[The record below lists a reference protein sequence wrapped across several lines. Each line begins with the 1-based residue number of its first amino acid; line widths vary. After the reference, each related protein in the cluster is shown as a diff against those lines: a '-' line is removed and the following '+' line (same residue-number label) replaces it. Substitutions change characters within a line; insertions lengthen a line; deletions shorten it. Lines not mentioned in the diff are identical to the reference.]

1 MPHSR
6 VDLAG
11 RTNGPISG
19 AMRPRARC
27 VGGGGDVSVG
37 CGVAHTKHSCRM
49 GCAGSTQVSASYD
62 KPASAPGDKGVDA
75 AGTGVAS
82 TAVTSS
88 AGATVSGMVAR
99 MPVQG
104 MGSMHDPVAKGISL
118 AYGSC
123 TIPGYDKARP
133 MRANQDDFLC
143 VEEFQN
149 ASQSLFVVLDG
160 HGEFGHHVAR
170 YCKDKIPHNIRKM
183 LKKSETITE
192 AITDA
197 FFKTNDDLFNTG
209 KVDCSLSGTTA
220 ALVFVRG
227 NELFVGNLGD
237 CRVVMGRTRGTGV
250 EAIDLSVDHKP
261 DRPDERTRI
270 VQHGGRV
277 EPVRLQSSQNFVGPM
292 RVWKQKSNL
301 PGLAV
306 SRSLGDIVA
315 QQIGV
320 TPQPEFT
327 HTKIDAKDR
336 FLIIASD
343 GVWEWLSSQ
352 EAVEIVNKEPDAEAA
367 CESLTRHAYSMWEKE
382 GGGIADDTT
391 AVVIEFFPEDWE
403 FE

>member
-1 MPHSR
+1 
-6 VDLAG
+6 
-11 RTNGPISG
+11 
-19 AMRPRARC
+19 MRPRARC

-209 KVDCSLSGTTA
+209 KVGPLNARPARSPSP
-220 ALVFVRG
+220 ALVYPPAHSWECRRRRGRSSGLVALPPRRWTARSAAPRPRSSSFV
-227 NELFVGNLGD
+227 E
-237 CRVVMGRTRGTGV
+237 T
-250 EAIDLSVDHKP
+250 
-261 DRPDERTRI
+261 
-270 VQHGGRV
+270 
-277 EPVRLQSSQNFVGPM
+277 SS
-292 RVWKQKSNL
+292 
-301 PGLAV
+301 
-306 SRSLGDIVA
+306 
-315 QQIGV
+315 
-320 TPQPEFT
+320 
-327 HTKIDAKDR
+327 
-336 FLIIASD
+336 
-343 GVWEWLSSQ
+343 SS
-352 EAVEIVNKEPDAEAA
+352 ATWA
-367 CESLTRHAYSMWEKE
+367 
-382 GGGIADDTT
+382 T
-391 AVVIEFFPEDWE
+391 AVW
-403 FE
+403 